1 MRLRPGT
8 EFAMPG
14 AREASPLAVSEK
26 RCAVIGFGRAGE
38 AYVAAIS
45 DMPELALSG
54 VVESDLESRR
64 RAAHRGLPV
73 FRSVDALLASAGSP
87 HVAALCTPPAIHP
100 ALCTHLLRAGVDLIV
115 EGPLATSPE
124 DADGIA
130 AQAERLNRLLFGAA
144 RFRRSPAVLE
154 VRRLLEEG
162 CIGRLHTLEVTLAH
176 ERNARRGWRSD
187 PAISGGGVW
196 MDFGIDALDLVET
209 LAGPIDRLRIVLEL
223 REQGAGVEDEL
234 VAETAHAHG
243 VRARLHLTWN
253 RQLIA
258 PIARCIGTRGELLL
272 GRTGTLVRGD
282 GGQKALAAA
291 YDARI
296 AIRAALDEFLRT
308 RVCCSFDDRSALAI
322 SWIHAGYRSLASN
335 RWEIA

>member
-1 MRLRPGT
+1 
-8 EFAMPG
+8 
-14 AREASPLAVSEK
+14 VSEK

-38 AYVAAIS
+38 AYVDAIS
-45 DMPELALSG
+45 SMPELSLTG
-54 VVESDLESRR
+54 IVESDLHTRR

-73 FRSVDALLASAGSP
+73 FRSVDALLAGAGSP
-87 HVAALCTPPAIHP
+87 HVAALCAPPAIHP
-100 ALCTHLLRAGVDLIV
+100 ALCTQLLRAGVDVIV

-130 AQAERLNRLLFGAA
+130 QQAERLNRLLFGAA

-154 VRRLLEEG
+154 ARRLLDAG
-162 CIGRLHTLEVTLAH
+162 RIGRLHTLEVTLAK
-176 ERNARRGWRSD
+176 ERDAKCGWRGD

-223 REQGAGVEDEL
+223 REQGSAVEDEL
-234 VAETAHAHG
+234 VAETEHAHG
-243 VRARLHLTWN
+243 VRASLHLTWN
-253 RQLIA
+253 RQLLA

-272 GRTGTLVRGD
+272 GRTGTLLRAD
-282 GGQKALAAA
+282 NCQQALAAG
-291 YDARI
+291 YDARA
-296 AIRAALDEFLRT
+296 AIRAALDEFLRM
-308 RVCCSFDDRSALAI
+308 RVRSAFDDRSAHAI
-322 SWIHAGYRSLASN
+322 SWIRAGYRSLSSN